1 MGKYASGRFAKRI
14 SDRSGMAFPYNEM
27 VKEWNGSTV
36 HISEFEPKQPQLEP
50 LPIVNDPQAL
60 QNSKGQVAVS
70 RVFVGGANGPVNAG
84 RTVVKPDGS
93 DAPYDG
99 LGFGLQV
106 NQFETADQVVTH
118 TKADGSTF
126 TITTKSMMPLE
137 LQDPKKPTRL
147 LSDVG
152 NVTDVVPKPIAS
164 K

>member
-1 MGKYASGRFAKRI
+1 MGKYASGKFAKRI

-152 NVTDVVPKPIAS
+152 NVTVSVS
-164 K
+164 

>member
-1 MGKYASGRFAKRI
+1 MPRYSSGKFAKRI

-60 QNSKGQVAVS
+60 QNAKGQIAVS
-70 RVFVGGANGPVNAG
+70 RVFVGGANGPINAG

-99 LGFGLQV
+99 LGFGLQA

-118 TKADGSTF
+118 TRADGSTF

-137 LQDPKKPTRL
+137 LQAPKKPTRL
-147 LSDVG
+147 LSNVG
-152 NVTDVVPKPIAS
+152 NVTVSVS
-164 K
+164 

>member
-84 RTVVKPDGS
+84 RTVVKQDGS

-152 NVTDVVPKPIAS
+152 NVTVSVS
-164 K
+164 

>member
-126 TITTKSMMPLE
+126 TISTKSMMPLE

-152 NVTDVVPKPIAS
+152 NVTVSVS
-164 K
+164 

>member
-70 RVFVGGANGPVNAG
+70 RVFVGGAKGPVNAG
-84 RTVVKPDGS
+84 STVVKPDGS

-152 NVTDVVPKPIAS
+152 NVTVSVS
-164 K
+164 

>member
-1 MGKYASGRFAKRI
+1 MGKYASGRFAKTI
-14 SDRSGMAFPYNEM
+14 SDRSAMAFPYNEM

-60 QNSKGQVAVS
+60 QNAKGQIAVS

-152 NVTDVVPKPIAS
+152 NVTVSVS
-164 K
+164 

>member
-1 MGKYASGRFAKRI
+1 MAKYASGRFAKRI

-152 NVTDVVPKPIAS
+152 NVTVSVS
-164 K
+164 